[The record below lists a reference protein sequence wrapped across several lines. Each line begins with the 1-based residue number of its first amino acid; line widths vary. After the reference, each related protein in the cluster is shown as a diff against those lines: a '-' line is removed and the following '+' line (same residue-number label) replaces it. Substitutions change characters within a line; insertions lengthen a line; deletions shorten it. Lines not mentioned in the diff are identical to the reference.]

1 MRRLE
6 RETYRQASHATWE
19 AMAPGWK
26 RWRAQLEE
34 DAAPVREWM
43 VHALAAEPGN
53 TVLELSAGA
62 GDTGFEVAAI
72 LGNDGRGPGL
82 QRRRELSR
90 SGAERT
96 CRVSEQS
103 PERGGCRGSAIHS
116 SKGADYPARRSVCDE
131 FDAERRPMGVVG
143 DAVFQSVDDPND
155 LTVWHDFETVETARS
170 FAASDA
176 LRDAMVVRH
185 A

>member
-62 GDTGFEVAAI
+62 GDTGFEVAATSE
-72 LGNDGRGPGL
+72 RRSRAWPSTPSRAEPK
-82 QRRRELSR
+82 RRRAHL
-90 SGAERT
+90 
-96 CRVSEQS
+96 
-103 PERGGCRGSAIHS
+103 
-116 SKGADYPARRSVCDE
+116 
-131 FDAERRPMGVVG
+131 
-143 DAVFQSVDDPND
+143 
-155 LTVWHDFETVETARS
+155 
-170 FAASDA
+170 
-176 LRDAMVVRH
+176 
-185 A
+185 